1 MKHGVEAHLLH
12 AGAAFDVVGARYGDI
27 AAGTRDEVLTRHPR
41 AEAKRGLVGTTV

>member
-12 AGAAFDVVGARYGDI
+12 ASAAFDVVGARYGDI